1 MTCKE
6 RNEAIKYFETLK
18 QYQRPSEMKYSDLA
32 IEALEY
38 VWPEEEPKG
47 DNNGRLYRPRS
58 GNSKG

>member
-32 IEALEY
+32 IEALEE
-38 VWPEEEPKG
+38 VWPYEAPKG
-47 DNNGRLYRPRS
+47 ADNG
-58 GNSKG
+58 